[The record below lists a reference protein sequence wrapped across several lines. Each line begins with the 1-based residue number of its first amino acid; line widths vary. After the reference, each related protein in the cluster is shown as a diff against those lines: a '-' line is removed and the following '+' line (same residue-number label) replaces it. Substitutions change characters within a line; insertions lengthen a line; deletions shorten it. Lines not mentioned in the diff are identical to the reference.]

1 MINIDDELKVEA
13 VFEEKGIQTDMISE
27 KTVEVINKTKKIE
40 SELGDRSTK
49 TDLTALRTEKSAPD
63 VIPKAM
69 NFNKNRSRIVV
80 QSYEDPEVGK

>member
-1 MINIDDELKVEA
+1 
-13 VFEEKGIQTDMISE
+13 MISE
-27 KTVEVINKTKKIE
+27 KTVDVNNMTKKIE
-40 SELGDRSTK
+40 SDLGDRSAK

-80 QSYEDPEVGK
+80 QSYEDPEVGKQISNSEKEPSTFGHVDSTER